1 MTVHSA
7 KGLEFT
13 NVFVVGMEENLFPR
27 SMVGDSPRA
36 LEEERRMKTLNDVA
50 ALYAEGLQNGWA
62 HPLDVRSWCCL
73 LYTSYPNHSCRVGE
87 EAARLG
93 IRTGAERPL
102 TRKLPWGCPLGYMG
116 MKG

>member
-1 MTVHSA
+1 MEEPGSVESSRSLA
-7 KGLEFT
+7 
-13 NVFVVGMEENLFPR
+13 GMEREI
-27 SMVGDSPRA
+27 
-36 LEEERRMKTLNDVA
+36 EEWAWRWRKQVAGAMTL
-50 ALYAEGLQNGWA
+50 
-62 HPLDVRSWCCL
+62 R
-73 LYTSYPNHSCRVGE
+73 YPNHSWREEE

>member
-1 MTVHSA
+1 MKEPGSVESSRSLA
-7 KGLEFT
+7 
-13 NVFVVGMEENLFPR
+13 GMERE
-27 SMVGDSPRA
+27 M
-36 LEEERRMKTLNDVA
+36 EEWARRWRKQVEEAMTL
-50 ALYAEGLQNGWA
+50 
-62 HPLDVRSWCCL
+62 R
-73 LYTSYPNHSCRVGE
+73 YPNHSWREEE